1 MVADLPYA
9 GLKVFDA
16 TQGVAGPHCALL
28 LAQHGADVIKVEPL
42 TGDWGRALGKT
53 FGDHCAHSI
62 AFNRGKR
69 SIALDLKHKEAL
81 AIAKRLASEADA
93 VLESYRPGVMDRL
106 GLGYEAVRGDNPGV
120 VYLSVTGYGQQG
132 PYRDRPVTDSVIQAF
147 SGWMSINRDHAGT
160 PQRISIIAIDVMT
173 GLYAFQAVA
182 PALYRKA
189 LKGTGCYLDISLMQ
203 AAAAFQA
210 AKIVEYQLEG
220 SEPQVL
226 GVPVGTFKAQD
237 GYININARRQGHY
250 EALCAWLGRP
260 ELASDP
266 RFATVAARFQ
276 HEATLMAILKP
287 LIESHTV
294 AALVK
299 ACEEGDILHAPV
311 ATYGDLMADAQVKAV
326 GAIPWLDHSGV
337 GAIPMP
343 NIPGTPALGPTSPMA
358 HSPHLGQHTR
368 DVLRGLGYRDP
379 DIDALAAAKVI
390 GLGPA

>member
-1 MVADLPYA
+1 MADDLPYA

-28 LAQHGADVIKVEPL
+28 LAQHGADVVKVEPL
-42 TGDWGRALGKT
+42 GGDWGRALGKT
-53 FGDHCAHSI
+53 FGDHCAHSL

-69 SIALDLKHKEAL
+69 SIALDLKHPEAL
-81 AIAKRLASEADA
+81 AIAQRLAREADA

-106 GLGYEAVRGDNPGV
+106 GLGYEAVRRDNPGT
-120 VYLSVTGYGQQG
+120 VYLSVTGYGQTG

-147 SGWMSINRDHAGT
+147 SGWMSINRDHEGT
-160 PQRISIIAIDVMT
+160 PQRIAIIAIDVMT
-173 GLYAFQAVA
+173 GLYAFQALA

-220 SEPQVL
+220 EAPQVL
-226 GVPVGTFKAQD
+226 GVPVGTFKARD

-250 EALCAWLGRP
+250 QALSAWLGRAD
-260 ELASDP
+260 LASDP
-266 RFATVAARFQ
+266 RFATVAARFTN
-276 HEATLMAILKP
+276 ATALMAILKP

-294 AALVK
+294 AELTR
-299 ACEEGDILHAPV
+299 ACADGDILHAPV
-311 ATYGDLMADAQVKAV
+311 ATYGDLMADAHVKAV
-326 GAIPWLDHSGV
+326 GAIAWLEHSGV

-343 NIPGTPALGPTSPMA
+343 NIPGTTPITPDGPMR
-358 HSPHLGQHTR
+358 HSPHLGEHTR

-379 DIDALAAAKVI
+379 DIEALAAAKAI